1 MAGSRLH
8 RVEGLVLKTSFWG
21 DRDVLVTL
29 ITRDGSKLNAMAWG
43 ARKLT
48 SRKMG
53 HIEQLNQIDVTLY
66 KGRNM
71 ASISQVQSMNNFEI
85 LKGNLERLSES
96 MYITELV
103 DGFAMEGNSNPGLY
117 ELFLN
122 CLQVLQNSN
131 INQMIVPFF
140 QFRLLC
146 VSGHMPEL
154 LRCVECGQVRDC
166 LRNRFCV
173 ELGGLLCDDCKP
185 RLARVRFVKDE
196 TIGMLRLF
204 SSSLNISCPSIN
216 TSEDIYRELRAILD
230 ESTRFWL
237 DKDVQSSDFMDQIRR
252 NSREQVHLNYK

>member
-96 MYITELV
+96 LYITELV

-131 INQMIVPFF
+131 INQMIK
-140 QFRLLC
+140 L
-146 VSGHMPEL
+146 
-154 LRCVECGQVRDC
+154 
-166 LRNRFCV
+166 
-173 ELGGLLCDDCKP
+173 
-185 RLARVRFVKDE
+185 
-196 TIGMLRLF
+196 I
-204 SSSLNISCPSIN
+204 NIFGNICPQLI
-216 TSEDIYRELRAILD
+216 
-230 ESTRFWL
+230 
-237 DKDVQSSDFMDQIRR
+237 
-252 NSREQVHLNYK
+252 